1 MHVLT
6 LVTKTLARAPLKEH
20 AITKLKAYFQGQK
33 IRFSGCHKTT
43 MKQFKDLERRAQKEI
58 IWQIY

>member
-6 LVTKTLARAPLKEH
+6 LVTKILARAPLKEH
-20 AITKLKAYFQGQK
+20 AITKLKADFQGQK

-43 MKQFKDLERRAQKEI
+43 VKQFEET
-58 IWQIY
+58 